1 MALPE
6 YENLKRMV
14 TEVEEDL
21 NKAVGGNKA
30 AGTRVRKKMQ
40 EIKAEAQKIRQR
52 ILENREGES
61 SGAASEDSAPAE
73 QQQ

>member
-1 MALPE
+1 MALSE

-14 TEVEEDL
+14 TEVEDDL

-40 EIKAEAQKIRQR
+40 EIKSEAQKIRQR
-52 ILENREGES
+52 ILENREGE
-61 SGAASEDSAPAE
+61 AAPAPSTGSAAPQE
-73 QQQ
+73 

>member
-6 YENLKRMV
+6 YETLKRMV
-14 TEVEEDL
+14 TEVEDDL

-40 EIKAEAQKIRQR
+40 EIKSEAQKIRQR
-52 ILENREGES
+52 ILENREGDS
-61 SGAASEDSAPAE
+61 GSAAPDGAAAE
-73 QQQ
+73 QSQ

>member
-6 YENLKRMV
+6 YETLKRMV
-14 TEVEEDL
+14 TEVEDDL

-40 EIKAEAQKIRQR
+40 EIKSEAQKIRQR

-61 SGAASEDSAPAE
+61 GSPTPDGATAE
-73 QQQ
+73 HQQ